1 MLNHS
6 GELTARSQRLIIF
19 SLIAIGLGFLIV
31 VQLRSQAAVARTLA
45 DQDDTSVALLIN
57 DLNRANNQL
66 LQQSAALAEQ
76 QTQLHQALTSGGAD
90 SKALSKELTTL
101 REVNGAVAVHGPGLE
116 IRIQG
121 PVMDFELQDALNN
134 LRNAGAEA
142 MALNGYRIVSSTP
155 VQSRGNTLLIDGHAV
170 SAPLSLLVIGDP
182 EQLGPAADLAA
193 SSLQTRVQ
201 VEIQRQT
208 DLAITEVVTPR
219 PLIYAQLGK

>member
-6 GELTARSQRLIIF
+6 GDGTARFQRVIVV
-19 SLIAIGLGFLIV
+19 SLIGLALGFLVV
-31 VQLRSQAAVARTLA
+31 VQLRSQAVVPRSLA
-45 DQDDTSVALLIN
+45 AQDDTSVALLIN

-66 LQQSAALAEQ
+66 IQQGAALAQ
-76 QTQLHQALTSGGAD
+76 QEAQLRQALTAGGAD
-90 SKALSKELTTL
+90 VQAVQKEFVTL
-101 REVNGAVAVHGPGLE
+101 REVNGEVPVHGPGLQ
-116 IRIQG
+116 IRIEG
-121 PVMDFELQDALNN
+121 TIMDFELQDALNN

-142 MALNGYRIVSSTP
+142 IALNGQRIISSTP
-155 VQSRGNTLLIDGHAV
+155 VQSRGNSLLINGHAV
-170 SAPLSLLVIGDP
+170 SSPLSLLVIGDP
-182 EQLGPAADLAA
+182 EQLGPAADLSA